1 MKVSKLVE
9 LLKSENQDAEVFA
22 YLGAEQGWKIQELGY
37 GDAIIGK
44 QRTDKDSFVLIPVEV
59 PSKFEPWAKG
69 SSLDG
74 TLCRNGYPIDECRC
88 C

>member
-9 LLKSENQDAEVFA
+9 LLKKEDQNAEVFA

-44 QRTDKDSFVLIPVEV
+44 TRTDKDSFVLIPVEV
-59 PSKFEPWAKG
+59 PTEFEPWAEEFMNNVLK
-69 SSLDG
+69 
-74 TLCRNGYPIDECRC
+74 T
-88 C
+88 